1 MRLDKF
7 LKITALVK
15 RRTIANLLCDEEHVI
30 VNGLPAKASR
40 EVNIGDHITICF
52 PNRAIMLE
60 VTAIPT
66 NKIRQNEMQNNYTIV
81 NLIKY
86 TEHLQQPDNPANF

>member
-7 LKITALVK
+7 LKTTALVK

-30 VNGLPAKASR
+30 VNGIPAKASR

-52 PNRAIMLE
+52 PNRAVMIE
-60 VTAIPT
+60 ITALPT
-66 NKIRQNEMQNNYTIV
+66 GKTRNNEMQNYYKLIE
-81 NLIKY
+81 LIKF
-86 TEHLQQPDNPANF
+86 TDKNVGDIGG